1 MPSIL
6 WLSRNLSPKG
16 PVSPIS
22 SDGKEIAV
30 QVIDEASNW
39 TYSFTD
45 LAKYRDGGI
54 AIKYEIV
61 EDEVKGYT
69 TTIEESVSENDTNTT
84 NVVITNTHENEKNEI
99 AINKTWVDGNNESG
113 KRPSSITVTI
123 TGKVNDEV
131 ITTEEVEITED
142 EWQKIEKGEAKQW

>member
-1 MPSIL
+1 MSKVWNDQNNNDRIRPENITVRL
-6 WLSRNLSPKG
+6 LA
-16 PVSPIS
+16 
-22 SDGKEIAV
+22 DGKEIAV

-69 TTIEESVSENDTNTT
+69 TTIEESVSENDTN
-84 NVVITNTHENEKNEI
+84 K
-99 AINKTWVDGNNESG
+99 AG
-113 KRPSSITVTI
+113 
-123 TGKVNDEV
+123 
-131 ITTEEVEITED
+131 
-142 EWQKIEKGEAKQW
+142 